1 MTINADG
8 TAYQADRRAALE
20 MTGILPSCP
29 ARSGEWREERENPT
43 AARAYFENFEWAQL
57 LLRTSRFDAA
67 GIVISEAAAF
77 GLPTLTNA
85 VGGLATSVL
94 HGQTGLVLPAG
105 SPAADYCQAIRALMR
120 EPEQYQAFRVNARRR
135 FDAELD
141 WEKAGERLS
150 KIIREAA
157 REEI

>member
-77 GLPTLTNA
+77 SVPALIYAVDGLL
-85 VGGLATSVL
+85 LL
-94 HGQTGLVLPAG
+94 FWTGTPDWCG
-105 SPAADYCQAIRALMR
+105 RRAAHPRST
-120 EPEQYQAFRVNARRR
+120 AR
-135 FDAELD
+135 
-141 WEKAGERLS
+141 
-150 KIIREAA
+150 
-157 REEI
+157 